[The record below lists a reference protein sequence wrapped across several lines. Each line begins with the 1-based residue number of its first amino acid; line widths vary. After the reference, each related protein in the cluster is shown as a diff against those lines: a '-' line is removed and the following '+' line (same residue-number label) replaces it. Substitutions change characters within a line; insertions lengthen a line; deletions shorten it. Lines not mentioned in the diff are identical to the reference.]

1 MLRITSFLRPIAFP
15 NVHDIILIND
25 SNRATNEVLLQT
37 EETNIEFKTN
47 MIAVVNN
54 NKKSHPL
61 SMEKKFNDLENSQCS
76 IRAI

>member
-1 MLRITSFLRPIAFP
+1 MRPIAFP

-54 NKKSHPL
+54 HKKGHPL
-61 SMEKKFNDLENSQCS
+61 SMEKKFNDLENSQCP